1 MRQLRIALI
10 IVFSFIALA
19 IIALMVCLSLGRF
32 GFNWGFSWDFSHAT
46 NYKLVNDRSYD
57 ANQIDDINITF
68 TYDEIVILKN
78 SSNKIRVAEY
88 MSRTPAEDEL
98 AQISTDNA
106 SFTVR
111 AGRREL
117 FGWFK
122 NYYSRVEVYLP
133 ESYEGSLDIE
143 TTSGSVEVKENVT
156 LTDVDVSSSSGSI
169 RFNEILAKNIN
180 LNSTSGSTRGSLL
193 DAEGDITIQSSSGS
207 IGVDRIT
214 SSSADLDST
223 SGSIRGSEIICTGKV
238 AMESSSGSINY
249 DNISGSAI
257 ELKSTSGS
265 IRGKELLGKDGISVR
280 CSSGGITFDKIDG
293 RHTLET
299 TSGPIRIDTATV
311 GGEYDSSSGSIRT
324 GFSSVESDITIKAT
338 SGSVSLALPVE
349 QAFNFSAE
357 SNSGSVNAD
366 FNREVQWN
374 EKSDDGVAGSVGS
387 DPKCNINVKTSSGG
401 IRISEYQ

>member
-1 MRQLRIALI
+1 MRQLRIALV

-32 GFNWGFSWDFSHAT
+32 GFNWGFNWDFNFA
-46 NYKLVNDRSYD
+46 NYQLVNDRTYD
-57 ANQIDDINITF
+57 ADKIDDINITF

-78 SSNKIRVAEY
+78 SSDKIRVAEY

-98 AQISTDNA
+98 AQVSTDNT
-106 SFTVR
+106 SFNIH

-117 FGWFK
+117 FGWFMNQNSK
-122 NYYSRVEVYLP
+122 VEVYLP
-133 ESYEGSLDIE
+133 EGYEGSLDIE
-143 TTSGSVEVKENVT
+143 TTSGSVEVKENVA
-156 LTDVDVSSSSGSI
+156 LTNVDVSSSSGSI
-169 RFNEILAKNIN
+169 RFNEILAKEIN
-180 LNSTSGSTRGSLL
+180 LSSTSGSTRGSLL
-193 DAEGDITIQSSSGS
+193 EAEGDITIQSSSGS
-207 IGVDRIT
+207 IGVDKIT
-214 SSSADLDST
+214 GSSADLDST
-223 SGSIRGSEIICTGKV
+223 SGSIRGSEVICTGKV
-238 AMESSSGSINY
+238 TMESSSGSINY
-249 DNISGSAI
+249 DGVSGNTI
-257 ELKSTSGS
+257 ELKSTSGG

-293 RHTLET
+293 RHAIET
-299 TSGPIRIDTATV
+299 TSGTIRVDTATV

-324 GFSSVESDITIKAT
+324 GFASVESDITIKAT
-338 SGSVSLALPVE
+338 SGSVSLELPAE

-366 FNREVQWN
+366 FNREVQWG

-401 IRISEYQ
+401 IRISEYR